1 MVLEYIECS
10 ATVMWLWWSCN
21 AYFSQSLYDIYA
33 KNGIASIKLY
43 NMVMCGGDG
52 PVMTKMRNFLL
63 VLTRNNGSLMLYY
76 LIVRVNCPYIKY
88 KCS

>member
-1 MVLEYIECS
+1 ML
-10 ATVMWLWWSCN
+10 LWWSCK
-21 AYFSQSLYDIYA
+21 AYFLHSLYDIYA
-33 KNGIASIKLY
+33 KNGIANIELY

-76 LIVRVNCPYIKY
+76 LIFRALSVYSIINVL
-88 KCS
+88 